1 MRRTNLVA
9 AGIVMALALAAC
21 GSDNNSADTTG
32 GATTTAAA
40 GAETTA
46 APDTTAAVETTVAGA
61 DTTAPAPGDA
71 LTMSILF
78 DLKGRG
84 DKSFNDS
91 AAVGLDKAAAEF
103 GYEVTEEVR
112 SGSDEAQLLK
122 KAADGGATLILGVGF
137 AWGEAMAESAAAN
150 PDINFAIVDA
160 TVDQPNV
167 SGLVFKANEGSF
179 LVGAAAALKS
189 TTGHIGFIG
198 GVDIPLIQ
206 DFYIGYEAGAKAVN
220 PDIIIDKTYISPAG
234 DFSGFNDPDKAKTIA
249 LKMYEDGADI
259 VFHAA
264 GGSGDG
270 LFGAAK
276 EVNDKGTKV
285 WAIGVDSDQ
294 ATTVSADLAPY
305 ILTSMLKRV
314 DVAVYETMKAV
325 ADGTFEG
332 GVRVFGVADGGLG
345 YATTGGYVDD
355 IAAQLDE
362 FVAQIS
368 DGTIVVPAGS

>member
-189 TTGHIGFIG
+189 TTGTSASLAA
-198 GVDIPLIQ
+198 LI
-206 DFYIGYEAGAKAVN
+206 
-220 PDIIIDKTYISPAG
+220 S
-234 DFSGFNDPDKAKTIA
+234 
-249 LKMYEDGADI
+249 
-259 VFHAA
+259 
-264 GGSGDG
+264 
-270 LFGAAK
+270 
-276 EVNDKGTKV
+276 
-285 WAIGVDSDQ
+285 
-294 ATTVSADLAPY
+294 
-305 ILTSMLKRV
+305 R
-314 DVAVYETMKAV
+314 
-325 ADGTFEG
+325 
-332 GVRVFGVADGGLG
+332 
-345 YATTGGYVDD
+345 
-355 IAAQLDE
+355 
-362 FVAQIS
+362 
-368 DGTIVVPAGS
+368 

>member
-46 APDTTAAVETTVAGA
+46 APDTTAAVDTTVAGA

-150 PDINFAIVDA
+150 PDINYAIVDA

-206 DFYIGYEAGAKAVN
+206 DFFIGYEAGAKAVN

-234 DFSGFNDPDKAKTIA
+234 DFTGFNDPDKAKTIA

-325 ADGTFEG
+325 ADGSFKG

-355 IAAQLDE
+355 IAAQLDK